1 MKSVIIFTDEPDIG
15 GGWHGKQLE
24 AAFVKRDV
32 KAHFVSLADC
42 VLDFSV
48 EASEIQLPDY
58 VGNPELAFVRG
69 IAGGTLQQITTRL
82 NVLHMLAMQG
92 VCVVNAG
99 KAVERTVDKAMTTFL
114 LKQRNIP
121 TPATWVCESRRQAH
135 EIIQDQLDSHHKL
148 LIKPLFGSQG
158 RGIRL
163 LDSQSDLPLPMDAL
177 VDGVFYLQRFIETG
191 SLSHDYRVL
200 VVGSEPVA
208 AMRRNGQSWLNNV
221 AQGAQ
226 CSRMDDKDIL
236 GLAVKAAQA
245 LEIDYCGVDVIRDVH
260 GRLHVLEVNSI
271 PAWRGLQSVTNFNIA
286 QKLADYALEQAA
298 S

>member
-1 MKSVIIFTDEPDIG
+1 MIVFTDEPEIS

-24 AAFVKRDV
+24 AAFQARGVTTR
-32 KAHFVSLADC
+32 FVSLADC

-48 EASEIQLPDY
+48 QTAEILLPDS

-82 NVLHMLAMQG
+82 NVLHLLAMQG
-92 VCVVNAG
+92 CNVVNTG

-114 LKQRNIP
+114 LKQHGIP
-121 TPATWVCESRRQAH
+121 TPATWVCESRRHAH
-135 EIIQDQLDSHHKL
+135 EVIHHQLTSSHKL
-148 LIKPLFGSQG
+148 LLKPLFGSQG

-163 LDSQSDLPLPMDAL
+163 LEPDSALPLPMDAL

-191 SLSHDYRVL
+191 PVSHDYRVL
-200 VVGSEPVA
+200 VVGGEPVA

-221 AQGAQ
+221 AQGAR
-226 CSRMDDKDIL
+226 CEKITDTSIL
-236 GLAVKAAQA
+236 DLAVRAAQA
-245 LEIDYCGVDVIRDVH
+245 LDIDYCGVDIICDK
-260 GRLHVLEVNSI
+260 GEQLLVLEVNSI
-271 PAWRGLQSVTNFNIA
+271 PAWRGLQGVTDFNIA
-286 QKLADYALEQAA
+286 QVLADFALRKLA